1 FGLSIGL
8 GLIFS
13 PVQLEHEVIVM
24 SDPDMSATDKQSLIE
39 RVEKDFG
46 KPNPSLGYL
55 AIGYNF

>member
-1 FGLSIGL
+1 
-8 GLIFS
+8 
-13 PVQLEHEVIVM
+13 
-24 SDPDMSATDKQSLIE
+24 LIE

>member
-1 FGLSIGL
+1 
-8 GLIFS
+8 
-13 PVQLEHEVIVM
+13 LEPEVIVM

>member
-1 FGLSIGL
+1 LK
-8 GLIFS
+8 
-13 PVQLEHEVIVM
+13 
-24 SDPDMSATDKQSLIE
+24 D